1 MPTLAESLQGRD
13 LGHLRI
19 IAELWG
25 VKLDEQEIH
34 AALLQLTRSLVN
46 LPNFDEVV
54 SGLPDEARKA
64 IADLVQHSGR
74 LPWAKFSRTYGE
86 VREMGAAKRDRDHPY
101 ENPVSAAE
109 ILWYRTLL
117 ARAFFDTSKGPEEFA
132 YIPDEL
138 LILIPGGSP
147 TNSHTPGRPAASTE
161 YARVTSASDHLL
173 DHTCSMLA
181 ALRLGSELPETW
193 AMPIGEELTS
203 SFMRLLLS
211 AAGFL
216 DDTGMPSPEPVR
228 IFLKAERG
236 EALFKLYQAWRH
248 SPLLNELLLLPSLT
262 FEGNW
267 KNDPLRTRQFILD
280 NLASIPGGKWWNLEA
295 LISAIKQRT
304 PDFQRPAGDYDSW
317 FIRDRTSGKYL
328 RGYKYWDQVDG
339 RLIRYMLTGPL
350 YWLGVLDL
358 ARPEETEEATAFRL
372 SGWAKALI
380 DDKQPRGFAVEAE
393 ALMARSDLRISAKRL
408 VPRKVRYQVARFCDA
423 EKETPDEYRYR
434 ITTQSLSRA
443 KKQGLMVSQLLALLN
458 RYAKA
463 VPPNLIKA
471 LERWEKQGN
480 EFRLEK
486 MLVLRV
492 TSEEILQVL
501 RQSRASRF
509 LGEPLGPTT
518 IAIKPGAVEKVLNAL
533 AEAGYLGEFRVDPD

>member
-1 MPTLAESLQGRD
+1 
-13 LGHLRI
+13 
-19 IAELWG
+19 
-25 VKLDEQEIH
+25 
-34 AALLQLTRSLVN
+34 
-46 LPNFDEVV
+46 
-54 SGLPDEARKA
+54 
-64 IADLVQHSGR
+64 
-74 LPWAKFSRTYGE
+74 
-86 VREMGAAKRDRDHPY
+86 
-101 ENPVSAAE
+101 
-109 ILWYRTLL
+109 
-117 ARAFFDTSKGPEEFA
+117 
-132 YIPDEL
+132 
-138 LILIPGGSP
+138 
-147 TNSHTPGRPAASTE
+147 
-161 YARVTSASDHLL
+161 
-173 DHTCSMLA
+173 
-181 ALRLGSELPETW
+181 
-193 AMPIGEELTS
+193 
-203 SFMRLLLS
+203 LLS

-216 DDTGMPSPEPVR
+216 DEAGMPSPEPVR
-228 IFLKAERG
+228 IFLEAERG

-248 SPLLNELLLLPSLT
+248 SPFLNELLLLPSLI

-267 KNDPLRTRQFILD
+267 KNDPLRSRQFILD
-280 NLASIPGGKWWNLEA
+280 NLAYIPVGKWWNLEA
-295 LISAIKQRT
+295 FISAIKQRT

-380 DDKQPRGFAVEAE
+380 DDKQPRGFAVEVE

>member
-25 VKLDEQEIH
+25 VKLDEQEMH
-34 AALLQLTRSLVN
+34 AAMLQLTRSLVA
-46 LPNFDEVV
+46 LPNFDEVL
-54 SGLPDEARKA
+54 SGFPEEAHKA
-64 IADLVQHSGR
+64 IADLMQHSGR

-86 VREMGAAKRDRDHPY
+86 VREMGAAKRDREQPY
-101 ENPVSAAE
+101 KNPVSVAE
-109 ILWYRTLL
+109 MLWYRALL
-117 ARAFFDTSKGPEEFA
+117 ARAFFDTHKGPEEFA

-138 LILIPGGSP
+138 LYLIPESSS
-147 TNSHTPGRPAASTE
+147 TDSHTPGRPAASAE
-161 YARVTSASDHLL
+161 YGRVTAASDHLL
-173 DHTCSMLA
+173 DHTCTMLA
-181 ALRLGSELPETW
+181 ALRLGSALPETW
-193 AMPIGEELTS
+193 ATPIGEELTS
-203 SFMRLLLS
+203 TFMRLLVS

-216 DDTGMPSPEPVR
+216 DVAGIPSPEPVR
-228 IFLKAERG
+228 IFLEAERG
-236 EALFKLYQAWRH
+236 EALFKLYQAWRQ
-248 SPLLNELLLLPSLT
+248 SPQLNELLLLPGLT

-280 NLASIPGGKWWNLEA
+280 NLARIPEGKWWNLEA
-295 LISAIKQRT
+295 FISAIKQRT

-317 FIRDRTSGKYL
+317 FIRDRTSGNYL
-328 RGYKYWDQVDG
+328 RGYEYWDQVDG

-358 ARPEETEEATAFRL
+358 ARPEELEEATAFRL

-380 DDKQPRGFAVEAE
+380 GDKQPRGFAVEAE
-393 ALMARSDLRISAKRL
+393 ALLARSDLRVSAKRL
-408 VPRKVRYQVARFCDA
+408 VPRKVRYQVARFCDV

-434 ITTQSLSRA
+434 ITPQSLSRA
-443 KKQGLMVSQLLALLN
+443 KIQGLTVSQLLALLN

-471 LERWEKQGN
+471 LERWDKQGN

-492 TSEEILQVL
+492 ASEDILQVL

-533 AEAGYLGEFRVDPD
+533 AEAGYLGEVRGEAD